1 MNLFQQLRLKWF
13 LATRTLG
20 YSQDYAEQVYKIY
33 LNHNKI
39 IHFRKGHPVYSLST
53 PALYSKPAANFF
65 ARSLFRTIQNK
76 NMPNL
81 MSFAV
86 NDVCNAACEHCSF
99 FNGVADNSKKT
110 LTLDECKSVIKQAQ
124 DLGVSV
130 INFVGGEPLMR
141 EDLPEIIRSVDKN
154 LATTVMFTN
163 GWELDVRVQELCD
176 AGLDGV
182 YISLDSAD
190 EEKHDL
196 FRRKKGLYDAAIAGI
211 EHAKELGMSTGISC
225 CITPET
231 FAAGEM
237 DRIIELGKKIGI
249 HEVLVFDAMP
259 TGRYKHRKDLID
271 NQDWIEKM
279 IEASKKYN
287 NDDSY
292 PGVLIYAYATSYRSV
307 GCSCGTSYLYLSPYG
322 DVMSCD
328 FNHAIFG
335 SIHEKP
341 LYKIWDDMTS
351 RPEFVRAKWGG
362 CKIKDSESRKSDAV
376 SCETNKCG
384 C

>member
-1 MNLFQQLRLKWF
+1 
-13 LATRTLG
+13 
-20 YSQDYAEQVYKIY
+20 
-33 LNHNKI
+33 
-39 IHFRKGHPVYSLST
+39 
-53 PALYSKPAANFF
+53 
-65 ARSLFRTIQNK
+65 
-76 NMPNL
+76 

-362 CKIKDSESRKSDAV
+362 CKIKDSESLKSGDV
-376 SCETNKCG
+376 SCESGKCG